1 MIIQGGY
8 MTTLAKLI
16 KPFLL
21 ALAILASNPVLA
33 EKLNINTADAATIA
47 AELNGVGES
56 RAKEIVK
63 YREQVGK
70 FKSIEELENISGI
83 GMKTIEKNRDK
94 ISL

>member
-1 MIIQGGY
+1 

-16 KPFLL
+16 KSLLL
-21 ALAILASNPVLA
+21 AFAILASNPVLA

-70 FKSIEELENISGI
+70 FKTIEELENISGI

>member
-1 MIIQGGY
+1 
-8 MTTLAKLI
+8 MTTLTKLI

-47 AELNGVGES
+47 AELTGVGES

>member
-1 MIIQGGY
+1 

-16 KPFLL
+16 KPLL
-21 ALAILASNPVLA
+21 FALAILASNPAFA
-33 EKLNINTADAATIA
+33 EKLNINTADAETIA

-70 FKSIEELENISGI
+70 FKSIEELENIRGI
-83 GMKTIEKNRDK
+83 GVKTIEKNRDK

>member
-1 MIIQGGY
+1 

>member
-1 MIIQGGY
+1 MN
-8 MTTLAKLI
+8 TLAKLI
-16 KPFLL
+16 KSLLL
-21 ALAILASNPVLA
+21 AFAILASNPVLA

-70 FKSIEELENISGI
+70 FKTIEELENISGI